1 MRFGNQNLF
10 VSTRYVLYLPHW
22 PDDAMNQCTFYTL
35 HKCRRISFALFFS
48 LHSTLLVHFCMV
60 RSKRHWAEK
69 NPNKTSPNKKEDEAG
84 LTPEAGSIQPIASF
98 GEGGSKVAAADSV
111 PPPSAVPVKPTEVD
125 EMTRKTSS
133 PAAGEK
139 RPAEAEAAAVSDA
152 PSSSAQPVSGERH
165 LPQKKRKVEIGVE
178 ADSAG
183 AVTAAGVKAP
193 TAAAPSASSA
203 VGSAAKKD
211 GVHQQSDGK
220 WSAAVMH
227 TDGQLYGVGASFDT
241 EELATLALGAF
252 RSILFNESRAA
263 GGKIS
268 EAMVKQAREMAR
280 HAALAKGRSTSSGQK
295 QK

>member
-1 MRFGNQNLF
+1 
-10 VSTRYVLYLPHW
+10 
-22 PDDAMNQCTFYTL
+22 
-35 HKCRRISFALFFS
+35 
-48 LHSTLLVHFCMV
+48 
-60 RSKRHWAEK
+60 
-69 NPNKTSPNKKEDEAG
+69 
-84 LTPEAGSIQPIASF
+84 
-98 GEGGSKVAAADSV
+98 
-111 PPPSAVPVKPTEVD
+111 
-125 EMTRKTSS
+125 MTTTTS

-139 RPAEAEAAAVSDA
+139 RPAEAQAQAAVSDV

-183 AVTAAGVKAP
+183 AGAAAGVKAP

-280 HAALAKGRSTSSGQK
+280 HAALAKGRSTT
-295 QK
+295 